1 MIDQANTL
9 EVRGATLHYKRRGA
23 GPVLL
28 IIQGGAGD
36 ADSSDRLVDGLVDA
50 YTVVTYDRRGLSR
63 STLTG
68 ELIGTTLETHGD
80 DGHHLLA
87 RVTTEPALVFGASLG
102 AVIALDLTARHP
114 DQVHTLVAYEPASPE
129 LLSETERTAAV
140 LTHANLEETF
150 RREGVAATMVKMRG
164 VSGTNFHDREPDL
177 ETPKRDAQAMARMAS
192 NLAFFLTYDGGA
204 AHLYK
209 PDIAALRRAP
219 TRIVPAAGQTSGE
232 TWPRHT
238 AVALAAQLG
247 TDLQEFPGN
256 HSGPMLHPR
265 AFAMRLRA
273 VFEETDTSD

>member
-1 MIDQANTL
+1 M
-9 EVRGATLHYKRRGA
+9 
-23 GPVLL
+23 
-28 IIQGGAGD
+28 
-36 ADSSDRLVDGLVDA
+36 
-50 YTVVTYDRRGLSR
+50 
-63 STLTG
+63 
-68 ELIGTTLETHGD
+68 
-80 DGHHLLA
+80 
-87 RVTTEPALVFGASLG
+87 TTEPALVFGASLG

-192 NLAFFLTYDGGA
+192 NLAFFLTYDAGA

-265 AFAMRLRA
+265 AFAIWLRA